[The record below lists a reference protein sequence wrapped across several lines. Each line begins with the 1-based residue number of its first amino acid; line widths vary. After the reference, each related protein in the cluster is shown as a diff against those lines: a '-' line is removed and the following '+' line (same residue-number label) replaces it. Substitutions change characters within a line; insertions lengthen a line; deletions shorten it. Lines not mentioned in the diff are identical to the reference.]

1 MKDLLVTNPFLFEF
15 VITAVAVVAGLLGS
29 LLGLGGGFIL
39 IPFLTLAMG
48 IHIKYAI
55 GASLVSVIATSS
67 GAAATYVKDRMTNVR
82 LAIFLEIGTTLGA
95 ITGAIL
101 AAYISPS
108 SLYLLF
114 AFLLVY
120 SALSMLR
127 KKELH
132 AMNRKIDPD
141 ALADRLRLHSEY
153 PERTGGVMTAY
164 RVTHTKLG
172 LFLMYLAGCVSA
184 LLGIGSGMLKVPAMD
199 QAMKIPIKVSSAT
212 SNFMIGVTA
221 STSAGIYFMRGD
233 IIPGL
238 AGPIAFGV
246 LIGSQ
251 IGSRLLGTWS
261 AKTVRVIFVIIMVI
275 AGIQMG
281 VKGVQSFSIR

>member
-1 MKDLLVTNPFLFEF
+1 MNEHLVANPFLFEF
-15 VITAVAVVAGLLGS
+15 FITIVSIVAGLLGS

-39 IPFLTLAMG
+39 IPFLTLVLG
-48 IHIKYAI
+48 INIKYAI

-95 ITGAIL
+95 ITGAVL
-101 AAYISPS
+101 AAYIAPS

-120 SALSMLR
+120 SAFSMLR
-127 KKELH
+127 KKEIHLESTL
-132 AMNRKIDPD
+132 IDSD

-153 PERTGGVMTAY
+153 PERAGGVMIAY
-164 RVTHTKLG
+164 RVTHAKLG

-199 QAMKIPIKVSSAT
+199 QAMKVPIKVSSAT

-221 STSAGIYFMRGD
+221 ATSAGIYYMRGD

-238 AGPIAFGV
+238 AGPIALGV

-251 IGSRLLGTWS
+251 LGSRLLGNWS
-261 AKTVRVIFVIIMVI
+261 AKTIRIIFVVILVI

-281 VKGVQSFSIR
+281 VKGVQSLTSG